1 MGKDIKEEMVQ
12 DEVAKEKQKKYEDL
26 KSYVKRDKIY
36 GIGDTGYGIMDN
48 NG

>member
-12 DEVAKEKQKKYEDL
+12 YEDL

>member
-12 DEVAKEKQKKYEDL
+12 HEVAKEKQKKYEDL
-26 KSYVKRDKIY
+26 KSYVKRDNIY
-36 GIGDTGYGIMDN
+36 IWNWIYRIWN